1 MAALLDLDWVGVAL
15 MAVGICR
22 TKTLMGLAFGGV
34 QFEWG
39 SAGVIAPLT
48 LGNLPLAALGM
59 WEWKLAAHP
68 FFAHALFVGKART
81 FTLQLFL
88 TFVGGMSLYTAAA
101 FWTQQCQGMFTRD
114 PIEIGLSAMPGG
126 FGGAVGGFLG
136 GLLIGR
142 GRGMGSNHILMYG
155 SGLKMISDAVY
166 TSLKPNTFHLA
177 MGMGFVAMFG
187 MGMSLVALIVCACS
201 WRPDDAHIG
210 LATLVLGSIRAIG
223 GSVAVTIYTSI
234 MQNTLKEDARP
245 RVAKELGAI
254 SGVTPEAIKELVPK
268 LLGGKELLRTNI
280 LVGYSVRSTGGQG
293 YRQVDVGSGLSVGVQ
308 FCFESSSN
316 NDQENI
322 LRGRYILG
330 ALFGG
335 FLLCEGH

>member
-1 MAALLDLDWVGVAL
+1 LTALLELDWVGVAL
-15 MAVGICR
+15 MAVGICL
-22 TKTLMGLAFGGV
+22 TLMGLAFGGV
-34 QFEWG
+34 QFKWG

-48 LGNLPLAALGM
+48 LGFLSLAALGI
-59 WEWKLAAHP
+59 WEWKIAAHP

-155 SGLKMISDAVY
+155 SGLKMISDAVF
-166 TSLKPNTFHLA
+166 TTLKPNTFHLA

-187 MGMSLVALIVCACS
+187 MGMSLVALIVCVQLAS
-201 WRPDDAHIG
+201 DDAHIG

-234 MQNTLKEDARP
+234 MQNTLNEDARP
-245 RVAKELGAI
+245 RVAKELERL
-254 SGVTPEAIKELVPK
+254 GVTPEAIKELVPK
-268 LLGGKELLRTNI
+268 LLGGKELLQTNI
-280 LVGYSVRSTGGQG
+280 SSVTPHAL
-293 YRQVDVGSGLSVGVQ
+293 QVAKDTVKWTW
-308 FCFESSSN
+308 
-316 NDQENI
+316 
-322 LRGRYILG
+322 
-330 ALFGG
+330 ALAFQ
-335 FLLCEGH
+335 